1 MNGYQPKMR
10 CNSCTKQN
18 DCKKYKDNKVACKK
32 YDGKQPMPPKTL
44 TLAFRK
50 PEPMPEIKPAKAE
63 MIVPLEVSRET
74 YESLREKG
82 LLNPNVLYA
91 IKESSAKQR
100 TVLSVRDFAIL
111 YDIANRK
118 LMDIESNIC
127 QLGLSKEEA
136 LTNPYYQD
144 LLRIRDKLGELNI
157 EVETPSV
164 EV

>member
-1 MNGYQPKMR
+1 MSGYQPKMR

-18 DCKKYKDNKVACKK
+18 DCKKYKDGKEACKK
-32 YDGKQPMPPKTL
+32 YEGVQPEPPKTL
-44 TLAFRK
+44 APAFRK
-50 PEPMPEIKPAKAE
+50 SVPMPEIKP
-63 MIVPLEVSRET
+63 MVPLEVSRET

-82 LLNPNVLYA
+82 LLNPDVLYA
-91 IKESSAKQR
+91 IKESIAKQR

-111 YDIANRK
+111 YEIANRK
-118 LMDIESNIC
+118 LIDIEADIH

-157 EVETPSV
+157 EVETPSMEV
-164 EV
+164 EE